1 MIGREIQVTLGQPLS
16 FLQQQEHQVII
27 TTLFVFGLAWISLEG
42 MNLNLRLASA

>member
-27 TTLFVFGLAWISLEG
+27 TAGHCLYLVWPAY
-42 MNLNLRLASA
+42 RLKKWTSICD